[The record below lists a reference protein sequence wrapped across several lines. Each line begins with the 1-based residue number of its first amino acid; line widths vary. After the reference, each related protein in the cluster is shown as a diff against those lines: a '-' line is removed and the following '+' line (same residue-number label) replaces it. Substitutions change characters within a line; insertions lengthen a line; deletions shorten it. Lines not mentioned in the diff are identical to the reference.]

1 MSATIFGAHTLDEV
15 PGNLSISMAIPC
27 MNPTVA
33 PTHLLILFQVA
44 VNYLLH
50 FPFQMGSSSG
60 TGKKAQQGMY
70 YLYDFYPQN
79 EIISVQHRQKHL
91 KQRQKA
97 KPGLYCSRYFRNII
111 SLAIES

>member
-1 MSATIFGAHTLDEV
+1 MSTTIFGAHTLDEV

-50 FPFQMGSSSG
+50 FPSDGKQLGDWQKGSAG
-60 TGKKAQQGMY
+60 NALFM
-70 YLYDFYPQN
+70 
-79 EIISVQHRQKHL
+79 
-91 KQRQKA
+91 
-97 KPGLYCSRYFRNII
+97 
-111 SLAIES
+111 